1 MRRYLFADESGDFGF
16 SNKPNVSRYYTICTV
31 TCNTC
36 EIGTKLLELRR
47 ELAWEKA
54 PLGEYFHASEDKQ
67 EIRNRVFDLLRSADF
82 QIDATIMEKRKAQ
95 PQVRGTNSVFYRY
108 GWFYHFRNIA
118 RRIFDAPTT
127 ELLITA
133 ASVGTRK
140 QQATF
145 TSVVNNV
152 VQQIAPGNLWST
164 YFCPAASD
172 PCLQVADYCAWAIH
186 KKWERKD
193 TRSYD
198 LIHAKIRREYDL
210 WSHGTKTYY

>member
-1 MRRYLFADESGDFGF
+1 MRRYLFADESGDFDF

-36 EIGTKLLELRR
+36 EIGTQLLELRR

-67 EIRNRVFDLLRSADF
+67 EIRDRVFDLLGAADF
-82 QIDATIMEKRKAQ
+82 QVDATIMEKRKAQ
-95 PQVRGTNSVFYRY
+95 PQVRETHSVFYRY

-118 RRIFDAPTT
+118 RRVFDSPTT

-145 TSVVNNV
+145 TFVVNNV
-152 VQQIAPGNLWST
+152 VQQVARGNSWST

-198 LIHAKIRREYDL
+198 LIRAKIRREYDL

>member
-1 MRRYLFADESGDFGF
+1 MRRYLFADESGDFDF
-16 SNKPNVSRYYTICTV
+16 SSKPNVSRYYTICTV
-31 TCNTC
+31 VCDTC

-54 PLGEYFHASEDKQ
+54 PLGEYFHASEDKH
-67 EIRNRVFDLLRSADF
+67 
-82 QIDATIMEKRKAQ
+82 
-95 PQVRGTNSVFYRY
+95 
-108 GWFYHFRNIA
+108 HFKNIA
-118 RRIFDAPTT
+118 RRIFDAPSS

-145 TSVVNNV
+145 TFVVNNV
-152 VQQIAPGNLWST
+152 VQQIAPGNSWST

-198 LIHAKIRREYDL
+198 LIRAKIRREYDL
-210 WSHGTKTYY
+210 WSHAAKTYY